1 VAADSAF
8 SSLNR
13 LSSKY
18 IPGYFWRARAQIA
31 TDSTKVNW
39 LAVKSY
45 QSVIDL
51 IVVEER
57 SSTKYKAFVLEA
69 SRYLGDYYVNS
80 PSKDPAKAKECWNIV
95 YSLEPEDKQAKA
107 FLGIK

>member
-1 VAADSAF
+1 
-8 SSLNR
+8 
-13 LSSKY
+13 
-18 IPGYFWRARAQIA
+18 
-31 TDSTKVNW
+31 
-39 LAVKSY
+39 
-45 QSVIDL
+45 VIDL
-51 IVVEER
+51 VVVEER